1 MACFRATLDAWEDPA
16 FGDILRRDVAA
27 CQARL
32 RHIAER
38 ASASGCLA
46 TEDLAITLLGRVW
59 NPDGIHIRIGV
70 FFRTVLA
77 GCSCGDE
84 PSMENGY
91 CEVRITIDG
100 TTAEGELWAAS

>member
-1 MACFRATLDAWEDPA
+1 MACFRATLDAWDHGA
-16 FGDILRRDVAA
+16 FGDTLRRDLAA
-27 CQARL
+27 CREGL
-32 RHIAER
+32 RRIAER

-46 TEDLAITLLGRVW
+46 AEDPAITLLGRAW
-59 NPDGIHIRIGV
+59 NPDGIHIHIGV

-91 CEVRITIDG
+91 CEIRITIDG
-100 TTAEGELWAAS
+100 TTAEGELRDIS